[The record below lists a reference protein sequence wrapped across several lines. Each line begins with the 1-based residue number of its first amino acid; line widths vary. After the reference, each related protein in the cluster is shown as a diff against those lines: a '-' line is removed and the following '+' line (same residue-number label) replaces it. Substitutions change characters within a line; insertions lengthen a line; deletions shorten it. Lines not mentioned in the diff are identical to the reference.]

1 MANYHFSTRSV
12 PPGGQKSNNLKSNKL
27 IQPWCSSQIG
37 AKPERDPDMNW
48 NSNWRKMTHQ
58 SERPDSKN
66 GAKKTRKTHAKIK
79 QIKPQCNSHNST
91 KLQWIQQWTNK

>member
-1 MANYHFSTRSV
+1 
-12 PPGGQKSNNLKSNKL
+12 
-27 IQPWCSSQIG
+27 
-37 AKPERDPDMNW
+37 
-48 NSNWRKMTHQ
+48 MTHQ